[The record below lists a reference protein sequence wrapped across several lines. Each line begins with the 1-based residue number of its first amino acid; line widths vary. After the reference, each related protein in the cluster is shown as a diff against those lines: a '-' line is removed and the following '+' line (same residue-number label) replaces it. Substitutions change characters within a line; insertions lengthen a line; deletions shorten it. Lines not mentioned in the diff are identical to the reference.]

1 MPTSPTQRFASF
13 DGQTIAYRTLGEGR
27 PTLLVH
33 GFLADARLNWFA
45 PGIAGKIAA
54 LGRQVIAPDLRG
66 HGESAAPVDLSAW
79 PLDALAMDQEALI
92 AHLGLTDYDLV
103 GYSLGARTSVRM
115 MVRGA
120 RPAKAVLGGMSD
132 TGIMQ
137 AGARAAMFEDGI
149 RNGETAAD
157 PRSGRA
163 LQAMLAERGLKSE
176 AMLGVLASFAP
187 TSEADIQAIP
197 TQTLVVSGDLDHDNG
212 SAENLARLLPNG
224 RAEIVKGDHTGA
236 VADPSL
242 AAAIIGFLGAS

>member
-1 MPTSPTQRFASF
+1 MPSSPTQRFSSF
-13 DGQTIAYRTLGEGR
+13 DGQPIAYGTLGEGR

-54 LGRQVIAPDLRG
+54 LGRQVITPDLRG
-66 HGESAAPVDLSAW
+66 HGESAAPTDLSAW
-79 PLDALAMDQEALI
+79 PADVLAMDQEALI
-92 AHLGLTDYDLV
+92 THLGLVDFDLV
-103 GYSLGARTSVRM
+103 GYSLGARTAVRM

-120 RPAKAVLGGMSD
+120 RPAKAVLGGMGD

-137 AGARAAMFEDGI
+137 AGDRAAMFEDGI
-149 RNGETAAD
+149 RNGEAAAD
-157 PRSGRA
+157 PRSGRV
-163 LQAMLAERGLKSE
+163 LQAMLTERGLKSE

-187 TSEADIQAIP
+187 TSEADIRAIP
-197 TQTLVVSGDLDHDNG
+197 TETLVVSGDRDQDNG
-212 SAENLARLLPNG
+212 SAENLARLMPHG

-242 AAAIIGFLGAS
+242 AAAIVGFLGAL